1 MRDAGVRKNDRI
13 ISRSNLQLGTKINGQ
28 IIYERI

>member
-1 MRDAGVRKNDRI
+1 MRDPDARKNDRI

-28 IIYERI
+28 LIYARI